1 MKYIPNKASK
11 LPAREQTND
20 RREEQVLPTRLL
32 KAPEPTEQ
40 GTEAAAKSAWAWR
53 GTKTQRS

>member
-1 MKYIPNKASK
+1 MI
-11 LPAREQTND
+11 
-20 RREEQVLPTRLL
+20 RREAQALPTRLL

-40 GTEAAAKSAWAWR
+40 GTEAAAAKSAWAWR